1 VEVEL
6 SVYTLRVEER
16 RERNETIR
24 SFSVECNSTAMG
36 ACVSTE
42 ANMPWGPSYLLLVK
56 RCWPPMRT
64 GMDAFLSREKKRMK
78 KKCNLC
84 YIRRATIYLTRIC
97 RQAALHQI

>member
-1 VEVEL
+1 MEVEL

-64 GMDAFLSREKKRMK
+64 GMDAFLSREKKE
-78 KKCNLC
+78 
-84 YIRRATIYLTRIC
+84 
-97 RQAALHQI
+97 